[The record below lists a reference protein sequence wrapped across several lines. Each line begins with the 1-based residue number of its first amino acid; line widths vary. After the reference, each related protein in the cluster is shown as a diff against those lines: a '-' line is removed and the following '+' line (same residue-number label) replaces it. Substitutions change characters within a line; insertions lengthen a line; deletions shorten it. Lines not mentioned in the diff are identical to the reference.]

1 MPATPTFRTTT
12 RHMLKESKTYAS
24 QTLMG
29 GLSGFESPIGLDRR
43 DRLSALKSGDIGFVH
58 SWDINTS
65 VDGPGTRMTVFMS
78 GCPLRCQYC
87 QNPDTWKMR
96 DGKPVYL
103 DAMIKKVD
111 RYKDLFKATHGGIT
125 FSGGESMMQPA
136 FVSRVF
142 HAAKEMGV
150 HTCLDTS
157 GFLNTN
163 YTDEMLE
170 DIDLCLLDVKSGD
183 EETYHKVTGGTL
195 QPTIDFGQRL
205 AKAGKKIWVRFVLV
219 PGLTDSEENVENVAK
234 ICESFGDAVEHIDVL
249 GFHRLHRVLNCRAE
263 PRVNTTIRPVR
274 PYPRDMA
281 DIYAF
286 PTGESND
293 GRPVRPQGVPD
304 EVWAAVESVSTMK
317 RIHDVRYRE
326 IPVPSTLADYGIG
339 VEFEAGERALGDAFS
354 AGLGSDAESRIAT
367 GWIMMLY
374 AHELRIDWDSNW
386 RCVAFARLPLETAEN
401 DSLTPGMYWDDMCDY
416 FDGIEPDSV
425 SGTVTVTQNTAFGSM
440 AGSTSA
446 GCEIRVSWTPLDGT
460 GPDGTMDAGAQV
472 RSWAAFIR
480 STIRFE
486 EDDAS

>member
-58 SWDINTS
+58 SWDI
-65 VDGPGTRMTVFMS
+65 
-78 GCPLRCQYC
+78 
-87 QNPDTWKMR
+87 
-96 DGKPVYL
+96 
-103 DAMIKKVD
+103 MIKKVD

-234 ICESFGDAVEHIDVL
+234 ICETFGDSVEHIDVL
-249 GFHRLHRVLNCRAE
+249 GFHQL
-263 PRVNTTIRPVR
+263 
-274 PYPRDMA
+274 
-281 DIYAF
+281 
-286 PTGESND
+286 
-293 GRPVRPQGVPD
+293 GRPK
-304 EVWAAVESVSTMK
+304 W
-317 RIHDVRYRE
+317 
-326 IPVPSTLADYGIG
+326 
-339 VEFEAGERALGDAFS
+339 
-354 AGLGSDAESRIAT
+354 
-367 GWIMMLY
+367 
-374 AHELRIDWDSNW
+374 HELRIPY
-386 RCVAFARLPLETAEN
+386 PLENQKGPNAATRERVAKQFK
-401 DSLTPGMYWDDMCDY
+401 DHG
-416 FDGIEPDSV
+416 F
-425 SGTVTVTQNTAFGSM
+425 TVY
-440 AGSTSA
+440 
-446 GCEIRVSWTPLDGT
+446 
-460 GPDGTMDAGAQV
+460 
-472 RSWAAFIR
+472 
-480 STIRFE
+480 
-486 EDDAS
+486 

>member
-142 HAAKEMGV
+142 
-150 HTCLDTS
+150 
-157 GFLNTN
+157 
-163 YTDEMLE
+163 
-170 DIDLCLLDVKSGD
+170 
-183 EETYHKVTGGTL
+183 YHKVTGGTL

-249 GFHRLHRVLNCRAE
+249 GFHQL
-263 PRVNTTIRPVR
+263 
-274 PYPRDMA
+274 
-281 DIYAF
+281 
-286 PTGESND
+286 
-293 GRPVRPQGVPD
+293 GRPK
-304 EVWAAVESVSTMK
+304 W
-317 RIHDVRYRE
+317 
-326 IPVPSTLADYGIG
+326 
-339 VEFEAGERALGDAFS
+339 
-354 AGLGSDAESRIAT
+354 
-367 GWIMMLY
+367 
-374 AHELRIDWDSNW
+374 HELRIPY
-386 RCVAFARLPLETAEN
+386 PLENQKGPNAATRERVAN
-401 DSLTPGMYWDDMCDY
+401 QFKDHG
-416 FDGIEPDSV
+416 F
-425 SGTVTVTQNTAFGSM
+425 TVY
-440 AGSTSA
+440 
-446 GCEIRVSWTPLDGT
+446 
-460 GPDGTMDAGAQV
+460 
-472 RSWAAFIR
+472 
-480 STIRFE
+480 
-486 EDDAS
+486 